1 MENTSGQPEDFR
13 KRAEEAAREAMIL
26 ATGGDNELIAHV
38 VRILVDISKL
48 APSIT
53 RLQQIAENPNHPL
66 FTSPN
71 ADISPELKEHMAVM
85 RRKQVGAIMHALKTI
100 VDTQKKTMQELPK
113 IDADAKKRA
122 IDASLK
128 NLGID

>member
-1 MENTSGQPEDFR
+1 MHDTPDQPDDIR
-13 KRAEEAAREAMIL
+13 KRAEDAAREAMIL

-38 VRILVDISKL
+38 VRVLVDISKL
-48 APSIT
+48 APSMT
-53 RLQQIAENPNHPL
+53 RLKEISENANHPL
-66 FTSPN
+66 FVGAGAN
-71 ADISPELKEHMAVM
+71 VDAGLKEHMATM
-85 RRKQVGAIMHALKTI
+85 RRAQVGAIMHALKVI

-128 NLGID
+128 GLGLD

>member
-1 MENTSGQPEDFR
+1 
-13 KRAEEAAREAMIL
+13 MIL

-48 APSIT
+48 APSMP

-66 FTSPN
+66 FVGAGATVE
-71 ADISPELKEHMAVM
+71 IGLKEHMAAM
-85 RRKQVGAIMHALKTI
+85 RRAQVGAIMHALKVIT
-100 VDTQKKTMQELPK
+100 DTQKKTIQELPK